1 MQLSLYISDLLFE
14 HDCVTVPGFGSFL
27 GNYKSAH
34 YDLSQEKFSPPFKQI
49 SFNSQIKDNDG
60 ILAKYV
66 SKKLD
71 ISFDEA
77 IKEIHQTVLSWS
89 IKLKTERIVLKNL
102 GEIYFNSDHK
112 MVFVPDSSVNH
123 LKDSF
128 GLSPIF
134 VRQIKDKSTRDVVG
148 LEKKKPIKSFY
159 KTAAVWTLLIIGLGA
174 ALYTN
179 QRNNFIEKQIALEEE
194 YRNQTIEEVQKAVF
208 NFGELPPLTINVKV
222 KKKKYFIIAGAFRIN
237 QNAKNLVSNLKRK
250 GYDAT
255 ILGLNDKGLSPVSF
269 SSFTNR
275 KKAVAQLRIIQRK
288 ENKDAWIFE
297 SF

>member
-27 GNYKSAH
+27 ANYKSAH

-60 ILAKYV
+60 TLAKYV
-66 SKKLD
+66 SKKLE
-71 ISFDEA
+71 ITFDEA
-77 IKEIHQTVLSWS
+77 VKEIHQIVLSWS
-89 IKLKTERIVLKNL
+89 IKVKTETIILKNL
-102 GEIYFNSDHK
+102 GEIYFSSDDK
-112 MVFVPDSSVNH
+112 MVFVPDNSVNH

-134 VRQIKDKSTRDVVG
+134 VRQIKDKSSSNIVS
-148 LEKKKPIKSFY
+148 LEKKKPVKSFY

-174 ALYTN
+174 ALYVN
-179 QRNNFIEKQIALEEE
+179 QRNNFLEKQIALEEE

-208 NFGELPPLTINVKV
+208 NFGELPTLTINVKV
-222 KKKKYFIIAGAFRIN
+222 KKKKYYIIAGAFRIN

-275 KKAVAQLRIIQRK
+275 KKAVVQLRIIQKK

-297 SF
+297 SY

>member
-27 GNYKSAH
+27 ANYKSAH

-60 ILAKYV
+60 TLAKYV
-66 SKKLD
+66 SKKLE
-71 ISFDEA
+71 ITFDEA
-77 IKEIHQTVLSWS
+77 VKEIHQIVLSWS
-89 IKLKTERIVLKNL
+89 IKVKTETIILKNL
-102 GEIYFNSDHK
+102 GEIYFSSDDK
-112 MVFVPDSSVNH
+112 MVFVPDNSVNH
-123 LKDSF
+123 LIDSF

-134 VRQIKDKSTRDVVG
+134 VRQIKDKSSPNTVS
-148 LEKKKPIKSFY
+148 LEKKKPVKSFY

-174 ALYTN
+174 ALYVN
-179 QRNNFIEKQIALEEE
+179 QRNNFLEKQIALEEE

-222 KKKKYFIIAGAFRIN
+222 KKKKYYIIAGAFRIN

-275 KKAVAQLRIIQRK
+275 KKAVVQLRIIQKK

-297 SF
+297 SY

>member
-27 GNYKSAH
+27 ANYKSAH

-60 ILAKYV
+60 TLAKYV
-66 SKKLD
+66 SKKLE
-71 ISFDEA
+71 ITFDEA
-77 IKEIHQTVLSWS
+77 VKEIHQIVLSWS
-89 IKLKTERIVLKNL
+89 IKVKTETIILKNL
-102 GEIYFNSDHK
+102 GEIYFSSDDK
-112 MVFVPDSSVNH
+112 MVFVPDNSVNH

-134 VRQIKDKSTRDVVG
+134 VRQIKDKLSPNVVS
-148 LEKKKPIKSFY
+148 LEKKKPVKSFY

-174 ALYTN
+174 ALYVN
-179 QRNNFIEKQIALEEE
+179 QRNNFLEKQIALEEE

-222 KKKKYFIIAGAFRIN
+222 KKKKYYIIAGAFRIN

-275 KKAVAQLRIIQRK
+275 KKAVVQLRIIQKK

-297 SF
+297 SY

>member
-27 GNYKSAH
+27 ANYKSAH

-60 ILAKYV
+60 TLAKYV
-66 SKKLD
+66 SKKLE
-71 ISFDEA
+71 ITFDEA
-77 IKEIHQTVLSWS
+77 VKEIHQTVLSWS
-89 IKLKTERIVLKNL
+89 IKVKTETIILKNL
-102 GEIYFNSDHK
+102 GEIYFSSDDK
-112 MVFVPDSSVNH
+112 MVFVPDNSVNH

-134 VRQIKDKSTRDVVG
+134 VRQIKDKSSPNTVS
-148 LEKKKPIKSFY
+148 LEKKKPVKSFY

-174 ALYTN
+174 ALYVN
-179 QRNNFIEKQIALEEE
+179 QRNNFLEKQIALEEE

-222 KKKKYFIIAGAFRIN
+222 KKKKYYIIAGAFRIN

-275 KKAVAQLRIIQRK
+275 KKAVVQLRIIQKK

-297 SF
+297 SY

>member
-27 GNYKSAH
+27 ANYKSAH

-60 ILAKYV
+60 TLAKYV
-66 SKKLD
+66 SKKLE
-71 ISFDEA
+71 ITFDEA
-77 IKEIHQTVLSWS
+77 VKEIHQIVLSWS
-89 IKLKTERIVLKNL
+89 IKVKTETIILKNL
-102 GEIYFNSDHK
+102 GEIYFSSDDK
-112 MVFVPDSSVNH
+112 MVFVPDNSVNH

-134 VRQIKDKSTRDVVG
+134 VRQIKDKSSSNVVS
-148 LEKKKPIKSFY
+148 LEKKKPVKSFY

-174 ALYTN
+174 ALYVN
-179 QRNNFIEKQIALEEE
+179 QRNNFLEKQIALEEE

-208 NFGELPPLTINVKV
+208 NFGELPTLTINVKV
-222 KKKKYFIIAGAFRIN
+222 KKKKYYIIAGAFRIN

-275 KKAVAQLRIIQRK
+275 KKAVVQLRIIQKK

-297 SF
+297 SY

>member
-14 HDCVTVPGFGSFL
+14 HDCVTIPGFGSFL

-89 IKLKTERIVLKNL
+89 IKVKTETIVLKNL

-112 MVFVPDSSVNH
+112 MVFVPDNSVNH

-179 QRNNFIEKQIALEEE
+179 QRNNFIEKQIAFEEE

-208 NFGELPPLTINVKV
+208 NFGELPPLTINVEV

>member
-27 GNYKSAH
+27 ANYKSAH
-34 YDLSQEKFSPPFKQI
+34 YDLSQDKFSPPFKQI

-60 ILAKYV
+60 TLAKYV
-66 SKKLD
+66 SKKLE
-71 ISFDEA
+71 ITFDEA
-77 IKEIHQTVLSWS
+77 VKEIHQTVLSWS
-89 IKLKTERIVLKNL
+89 IKVKTETIILKNL
-102 GEIYFNSDHK
+102 GEIYFSSDDK
-112 MVFVPDSSVNH
+112 MVFVPDNSVNH
-123 LKDSF
+123 LIDSF

-134 VRQIKDKSTRDVVG
+134 VRQIKDKSSSNIVS
-148 LEKKKPIKSFY
+148 LEKKKPLKSFY

-174 ALYTN
+174 ALYVN
-179 QRNNFIEKQIALEEE
+179 QRNNFLEKQIALEEE

-222 KKKKYFIIAGAFRIN
+222 KKKKYYIIAGAFRIN

-275 KKAVAQLRIIQRK
+275 KKAVVQLRIIQKK

-297 SF
+297 SY

>member
-174 ALYTN
+174 ALYIN

>member
-27 GNYKSAH
+27 ANYKSAH

-60 ILAKYV
+60 TLAKYV
-66 SKKLD
+66 SKKLE
-71 ISFDEA
+71 ITFDEA
-77 IKEIHQTVLSWS
+77 VKEIHQTVLSWS
-89 IKLKTERIVLKNL
+89 IKVKTETIILKNL
-102 GEIYFNSDHK
+102 GEIYFSSDDK
-112 MVFVPDSSVNH
+112 MVFVPDNSVNH

-134 VRQIKDKSTRDVVG
+134 VRQIKDKSSSNFVS
-148 LEKKKPIKSFY
+148 LEKKKPVKSFY

-174 ALYTN
+174 ALYVN
-179 QRNNFIEKQIALEEE
+179 QRNNFLEKQIALEEE

-208 NFGELPPLTINVKV
+208 NFGELPTLTINVKV
-222 KKKKYFIIAGAFRIN
+222 KKKKYYIIAGAFRIN

-275 KKAVAQLRIIQRK
+275 KKAVVQLRIIQKK

-297 SF
+297 SY

>member
-27 GNYKSAH
+27 ANYKSAH

-60 ILAKYV
+60 TLAKYV
-66 SKKLD
+66 SKKLE
-71 ISFDEA
+71 ITFDEA
-77 IKEIHQTVLSWS
+77 VKEIHQTVLSWS
-89 IKLKTERIVLKNL
+89 IKVKTETIILKNL
-102 GEIYFNSDHK
+102 GEIYFSSDNK
-112 MVFVPDSSVNH
+112 MVFVPDNSVNH
-123 LKDSF
+123 LIDSF

-134 VRQIKDKSTRDVVG
+134 VRQIKDKSSSNIVS
-148 LEKKKPIKSFY
+148 LEKKKPVKSFY

-174 ALYTN
+174 ALYVN
-179 QRNNFIEKQIALEEE
+179 QRNNFLEKQIALEEE

-222 KKKKYFIIAGAFRIN
+222 KKKKYYIIAGAFRIN

-275 KKAVAQLRIIQRK
+275 KKAVVQLRIIQKK

-297 SF
+297 SY

>member
-27 GNYKSAH
+27 ANYKSAH

-60 ILAKYV
+60 TLAKYV
-66 SKKLD
+66 SKKLE
-71 ISFDEA
+71 ITFDEA
-77 IKEIHQTVLSWS
+77 VKEIHQTVLSWS
-89 IKLKTERIVLKNL
+89 IKVKTETIILKNL
-102 GEIYFNSDHK
+102 GEIYFSSDDK
-112 MVFVPDSSVNH
+112 MVFVPDNSVNH
-123 LKDSF
+123 LIDSF

-134 VRQIKDKSTRDVVG
+134 VRQIKDKSSSNIVS
-148 LEKKKPIKSFY
+148 LEKKKPVKSFY

-174 ALYTN
+174 ALYVN
-179 QRNNFIEKQIALEEE
+179 QRNNFLEKQIALEEE

-222 KKKKYFIIAGAFRIN
+222 KKKKYYIIAGAFRIN

-275 KKAVAQLRIIQRK
+275 KKAVVQLRIIQKK

-297 SF
+297 SY

>member
-27 GNYKSAH
+27 ANYKSAH

-60 ILAKYV
+60 TLAKYV
-66 SKKLD
+66 SKKLE
-71 ISFDEA
+71 ITFDEA
-77 IKEIHQTVLSWS
+77 VKEIHQIVLSWS
-89 IKLKTERIVLKNL
+89 IKVKTETIILKNL
-102 GEIYFNSDHK
+102 GEIYFSSDDK
-112 MVFVPDSSVNH
+112 MVFVPDNSVNH

-134 VRQIKDKSTRDVVG
+134 VRQIKDKSSSNIVS
-148 LEKKKPIKSFY
+148 LEKKKPVKSFY
-159 KTAAVWTLLIIGLGA
+159 KTAAVWTLLVIGLGA
-174 ALYTN
+174 ALYVN
-179 QRNNFIEKQIALEEE
+179 QRNNFLEKQIALEEE

-222 KKKKYFIIAGAFRIN
+222 KKKKYYIIAGAFRIN

-275 KKAVAQLRIIQRK
+275 KKAVVQLRIIQKK

-297 SF
+297 SY

>member
-1 MQLSLYISDLLFE
+1 MQLSLYISDLLYE
-14 HDCVTVPGFGSFL
+14 HDCVTIPGFGSFL

-89 IKLKTERIVLKNL
+89 IKVKTETIVLKNL

-112 MVFVPDSSVNH
+112 MVFVPDNSVNH

-134 VRQIKDKSTRDVVG
+134 VRQIKNKSTRDVVG

-179 QRNNFIEKQIALEEE
+179 QRNNFIEKQIAFEEE

>member
-89 IKLKTERIVLKNL
+89 IKVKTETIVLKNL

-112 MVFVPDSSVNH
+112 MVFVPDNSFNH

-134 VRQIKDKSTRDVVG
+134 VRQIKDKSSTNVVG
-148 LEKKKPIKSFY
+148 LEKKKTIKSFY

-179 QRNNFIEKQIALEEE
+179 QRNNFIEKQIAFEEE

-255 ILGLNDKGLSPVSF
+255 ILGLNEKGLSPVSF

>member
-27 GNYKSAH
+27 ANYKSAH

-60 ILAKYV
+60 TLAKYV
-66 SKKLD
+66 SKKLE
-71 ISFDEA
+71 ITFDEA
-77 IKEIHQTVLSWS
+77 VKEIHQIVLSWS
-89 IKLKTERIVLKNL
+89 IKVKTETIILKNL
-102 GEIYFNSDHK
+102 GEIYFSSDDK
-112 MVFVPDSSVNH
+112 MVFVPDNSVNH

-134 VRQIKDKSTRDVVG
+134 VRQIKDKSSSNVVS
-148 LEKKKPIKSFY
+148 LEKKKPVKSFY

-174 ALYTN
+174 ALYVN

-222 KKKKYFIIAGAFRIN
+222 KKKKYYIIAGAFRIN

-275 KKAVAQLRIIQRK
+275 KKAVVQLRIIQKK

-297 SF
+297 SY

>member
-27 GNYKSAH
+27 ANYKSAH
-34 YDLSQEKFSPPFKQI
+34 YDLSQDKFSPPFKQI

-60 ILAKYV
+60 TLAKYV
-66 SKKLD
+66 SKKLE
-71 ISFDEA
+71 ITFDEA
-77 IKEIHQTVLSWS
+77 VKEIHQIVLSWS
-89 IKLKTERIVLKNL
+89 IKVKTETIILKNL
-102 GEIYFNSDHK
+102 GEIYFSSDDK
-112 MVFVPDSSVNH
+112 MVFVPDNSVNH

-134 VRQIKDKSTRDVVG
+134 VRQIKDKSSSNIVS
-148 LEKKKPIKSFY
+148 LEKKKPVESFY

-174 ALYTN
+174 ALYVN
-179 QRNNFIEKQIALEEE
+179 QRNNFLEKQIALEEE

-222 KKKKYFIIAGAFRIN
+222 KKKKYYIIAGAFRIN

-275 KKAVAQLRIIQRK
+275 KKAVVQLRIIQKK

-297 SF
+297 SY

>member
-27 GNYKSAH
+27 ANYKSAH

-60 ILAKYV
+60 TLAKYV
-66 SKKLD
+66 SKKLE
-71 ISFDEA
+71 ITFDEA
-77 IKEIHQTVLSWS
+77 VKEIHQTVLSWS
-89 IKLKTERIVLKNL
+89 IKVKTETIILKNL
-102 GEIYFNSDHK
+102 GEIYFSSDNK
-112 MVFVPDSSVNH
+112 MVFVPDNSVNH
-123 LKDSF
+123 LIDSF

-134 VRQIKDKSTRDVVG
+134 VRQIKDKSSSNVVS
-148 LEKKKPIKSFY
+148 LEKKKPLKSFY

-174 ALYTN
+174 ALYVN
-179 QRNNFIEKQIALEEE
+179 QRNNFLEKQIALEEE

-222 KKKKYFIIAGAFRIN
+222 KKKKYYIIAGAFRIN

-275 KKAVAQLRIIQRK
+275 KKAVVQLRIIQKK

-297 SF
+297 SY

>member
-14 HDCVTVPGFGSFL
+14 HDCVTIPGFGSFL

-89 IKLKTERIVLKNL
+89 IKVKTETIVLKNL

-112 MVFVPDSSVNH
+112 MVFVPDNSVNH

-134 VRQIKDKSTRDVVG
+134 VRQIKNKSTRDVVG

-179 QRNNFIEKQIALEEE
+179 QRNNFIEKQIAFEEE

-208 NFGELPPLTINVKV
+208 NFGELPPLTINVEV

>member
-27 GNYKSAH
+27 ANYKSAH

-60 ILAKYV
+60 TLAKYV
-66 SKKLD
+66 SKKLE
-71 ISFDEA
+71 ITFDEA
-77 IKEIHQTVLSWS
+77 VKEIHQTVLSWS
-89 IKLKTERIVLKNL
+89 IKVKTETIILKNL
-102 GEIYFNSDHK
+102 GEIYFSSDDK
-112 MVFVPDSSVNH
+112 MVFVPDNSVNH

-134 VRQIKDKSTRDVVG
+134 VRQIKDKSPSNVVS
-148 LEKKKPIKSFY
+148 LEKKKPVKSFY

-174 ALYTN
+174 ALYIN

-222 KKKKYFIIAGAFRIN
+222 KKKKYYIIAGAFRIN

-275 KKAVAQLRIIQRK
+275 KKAVVQLRIIQKK

-297 SF
+297 SY

>member
-27 GNYKSAH
+27 ANYKSAH

-60 ILAKYV
+60 TLAKYV
-66 SKKLD
+66 SKKLE
-71 ISFDEA
+71 ITFDEA
-77 IKEIHQTVLSWS
+77 VKEIHQIVLSWS
-89 IKLKTERIVLKNL
+89 IKVKTETIILKNL
-102 GEIYFNSDHK
+102 GEIYFSSDDK
-112 MVFVPDSSVNH
+112 MVFVPDNSVNH

-134 VRQIKDKSTRDVVG
+134 VRQIKDKSSSNVVS
-148 LEKKKPIKSFY
+148 LEKKKPVKSFY
-159 KTAAVWTLLIIGLGA
+159 KTAAVWTLLVIGLGA
-174 ALYTN
+174 ALYVN
-179 QRNNFIEKQIALEEE
+179 QRNNFLEKQIALEEE

-222 KKKKYFIIAGAFRIN
+222 KKKKYYIIAGAFRIN

-275 KKAVAQLRIIQRK
+275 KKAVVQLRIIQKK

-297 SF
+297 SY

>member
-27 GNYKSAH
+27 ANYKSAH

-60 ILAKYV
+60 TLAKYV
-66 SKKLD
+66 SKKLE
-71 ISFDEA
+71 ITFDEA
-77 IKEIHQTVLSWS
+77 VKEIHQIVLSWS
-89 IKLKTERIVLKNL
+89 IKVKTETIILKNL
-102 GEIYFNSDHK
+102 GEIYFSSDDK
-112 MVFVPDSSVNH
+112 MVFVPDNSVNH

-134 VRQIKDKSTRDVVG
+134 VRQIKDKSSSNVVS
-148 LEKKKPIKSFY
+148 LEKKKPVKSFY

-174 ALYTN
+174 ALYVN
-179 QRNNFIEKQIALEEE
+179 QRNNFLEKQIALEEE

-222 KKKKYFIIAGAFRIN
+222 KKKKYYIIAGAFRIN

-275 KKAVAQLRIIQRK
+275 KKAVVQLRIIQKK

-297 SF
+297 SY

>member
-89 IKLKTERIVLKNL
+89 IKVKTETIVLKNL

-112 MVFVPDSSVNH
+112 MVFVPDNSFNH

-134 VRQIKDKSTRDVVG
+134 VRQIKDKSSTNVVG
-148 LEKKKPIKSFY
+148 LEKKKTIKSFY

-179 QRNNFIEKQIALEEE
+179 QRNNFIEKQIAFEEE

>member
-27 GNYKSAH
+27 ANYKSAH

-60 ILAKYV
+60 TLAKYV
-66 SKKLD
+66 SKKLE
-71 ISFDEA
+71 ITFDEA
-77 IKEIHQTVLSWS
+77 VKEIHQTVLSWS
-89 IKLKTERIVLKNL
+89 IKVKTETIILKNL
-102 GEIYFNSDHK
+102 GEIYFSSDNK
-112 MVFVPDSSVNH
+112 MVFVPDNSVNH
-123 LKDSF
+123 LIDSF

-134 VRQIKDKSTRDVVG
+134 VRQIKDKSSSNVVS
-148 LEKKKPIKSFY
+148 LEKKKPVKSFY

-174 ALYTN
+174 ALYVN
-179 QRNNFIEKQIALEEE
+179 QRNNFLEKQIALEEE

-222 KKKKYFIIAGAFRIN
+222 KKKKYYIIAGAFRIN

-275 KKAVAQLRIIQRK
+275 KKAVVQLRIIQKK

-297 SF
+297 SY

>member
-27 GNYKSAH
+27 ANYKSAH
-34 YDLSQEKFSPPFKQI
+34 YDLSQDKFSPPFKQI

-60 ILAKYV
+60 TLAKYV
-66 SKKLD
+66 SKKLE
-71 ISFDEA
+71 ITFDEA
-77 IKEIHQTVLSWS
+77 VKEIHQIVLSWS
-89 IKLKTERIVLKNL
+89 IKVKTETIILKNL
-102 GEIYFNSDHK
+102 GEIYFSSDDK
-112 MVFVPDSSVNH
+112 MVFVPDNSVNH

-134 VRQIKDKSTRDVVG
+134 VRQIKDKSSSNVVS
-148 LEKKKPIKSFY
+148 LEKKKPVKSFY

-174 ALYTN
+174 ALYVN

-194 YRNQTIEEVQKAVF
+194 YRNQTIEQVQKAVF

-222 KKKKYFIIAGAFRIN
+222 KKKKYYIIAGAFRIN
-237 QNAKNLVSNLKRK
+237 QNAKNLVHNLKRK

-275 KKAVAQLRIIQRK
+275 KKAVVQLRIIQKK

-297 SF
+297 SY

>member
-27 GNYKSAH
+27 ANYKSAH

-60 ILAKYV
+60 TLAKYV
-66 SKKLD
+66 SKKLE
-71 ISFDEA
+71 ITFDEA
-77 IKEIHQTVLSWS
+77 VKEIHQIVLSWS
-89 IKLKTERIVLKNL
+89 IKVKTETIILKNL
-102 GEIYFNSDHK
+102 GEIYFSSDDK
-112 MVFVPDSSVNH
+112 MVFVPDNSVNH

-134 VRQIKDKSTRDVVG
+134 VRQIKDKSSSNIVS
-148 LEKKKPIKSFY
+148 LEKKKPVKSFY

-174 ALYTN
+174 ALYVN
-179 QRNNFIEKQIALEEE
+179 QRNNFLEKQIALEEE
-194 YRNQTIEEVQKAVF
+194 YRNQTIDEVQKAVF

-222 KKKKYFIIAGAFRIN
+222 KKKKYYIIAGAFRIN

-275 KKAVAQLRIIQRK
+275 KKAVVQLRIIQKK

-297 SF
+297 SY

>member
-27 GNYKSAH
+27 ANYKSAH

-60 ILAKYV
+60 TLAKYV
-66 SKKLD
+66 SKKLE
-71 ISFDEA
+71 ITFDEA
-77 IKEIHQTVLSWS
+77 VKEIHQIVLSWS
-89 IKLKTERIVLKNL
+89 IKVKTETIILKNL
-102 GEIYFNSDHK
+102 GEIYFSSDDK
-112 MVFVPDSSVNH
+112 MVFVPDNSVNH

-134 VRQIKDKSTRDVVG
+134 VRQIKDKSSSNVVS
-148 LEKKKPIKSFY
+148 LEKKKPVNSFY

-174 ALYTN
+174 ALYIN

-222 KKKKYFIIAGAFRIN
+222 KKKKYYIIAGAFRIN

-275 KKAVAQLRIIQRK
+275 KKAVVQLRIIQKK

-297 SF
+297 SY

>member
-27 GNYKSAH
+27 ANYKSAH
-34 YDLSQEKFSPPFKQI
+34 YDLSQDKFSPPFKQI

-60 ILAKYV
+60 TLAKYV
-66 SKKLD
+66 SKKLE
-71 ISFDEA
+71 ITFDEA
-77 IKEIHQTVLSWS
+77 VKEIHQTVLSWS
-89 IKLKTERIVLKNL
+89 IKVKTETIILKNL
-102 GEIYFNSDHK
+102 GEIYFSSDDK
-112 MVFVPDSSVNH
+112 MVFVPDNSVNH

-134 VRQIKDKSTRDVVG
+134 VRQIKDKSSSNVVS
-148 LEKKKPIKSFY
+148 LEKKKPVKSFY

-174 ALYTN
+174 ALYVN

-194 YRNQTIEEVQKAVF
+194 YRNQTIEQVQKAVF

-222 KKKKYFIIAGAFRIN
+222 KKKKYYIIAGAFRIN
-237 QNAKNLVSNLKRK
+237 QNAKNLVHNLKRK

-275 KKAVAQLRIIQRK
+275 KKAVVQLRIIQKK

-297 SF
+297 SY

>member
-174 ALYTN
+174 ALYIN

-222 KKKKYFIIAGAFRIN
+222 KKKKYFIIAGAFRIS

>member
-27 GNYKSAH
+27 ANYKSAH
-34 YDLSQEKFSPPFKQI
+34 YDLSQQKFSPPFKQI

-60 ILAKYV
+60 TLAKYV
-66 SKKLD
+66 SKKLE
-71 ISFDEA
+71 ITFDEA
-77 IKEIHQTVLSWS
+77 VKEIHQIVLSWS
-89 IKLKTERIVLKNL
+89 IKVKTETIILKNL
-102 GEIYFNSDHK
+102 GEIYFSSDDK
-112 MVFVPDSSVNH
+112 MVFVPDNSVNH

-134 VRQIKDKSTRDVVG
+134 VRQIKDKSSSNVVS
-148 LEKKKPIKSFY
+148 LEKKKPVKSFY

-174 ALYTN
+174 ALYVN
-179 QRNNFIEKQIALEEE
+179 QRNNFLEKQIALDEE

-222 KKKKYFIIAGAFRIN
+222 KKKKYYIIAGAFRIN

-275 KKAVAQLRIIQRK
+275 KKAVVQLRIIQKK

-297 SF
+297 SY

>member
-27 GNYKSAH
+27 ANYKSAH

-60 ILAKYV
+60 TLAKYV
-66 SKKLD
+66 SKKLE
-71 ISFDEA
+71 ITFDEA
-77 IKEIHQTVLSWS
+77 VKEIHQIVLSWS
-89 IKLKTERIVLKNL
+89 IKVKTETIILKNL
-102 GEIYFNSDHK
+102 GEIYFSSDDK
-112 MVFVPDSSVNH
+112 MVFVPDNSVNH

-134 VRQIKDKSTRDVVG
+134 VRQIKDKSSPNVVS
-148 LEKKKPIKSFY
+148 LEKKKPVKSFY

-174 ALYTN
+174 ALYVN
-179 QRNNFIEKQIALEEE
+179 QRNNFLEKQIALEEE
-194 YRNQTIEEVQKAVF
+194 YRNQTMEEVQKAVF

-222 KKKKYFIIAGAFRIN
+222 KKKKYYIIAGAFRIN

-275 KKAVAQLRIIQRK
+275 KKAVVQLRIIQKK

-297 SF
+297 SY

>member
-27 GNYKSAH
+27 ANYKSAH

-60 ILAKYV
+60 TLAKYV
-66 SKKLD
+66 SKKMG
-71 ISFDEA
+71 ITFDQA
-77 IKEIHQTVLSWS
+77 VKEIHQIVLSWS
-89 IKLKTERIVLKNL
+89 IKVKTETIILKNL
-102 GEIYFNSDHK
+102 GEIYFSSDHR
-112 MVFVPDSSVNH
+112 MVFVPDNSVNH

-134 VRQIKDKSTRDVVG
+134 VRQIKDKSSSNVVR
-148 LEKKKPIKSFY
+148 LEKKKPVKSFY

-174 ALYTN
+174 ALYIN
-179 QRNNFIEKQIALEEE
+179 QRNNFLEKQIALEEE

-222 KKKKYFIIAGAFRIN
+222 KKKKYHIIAGAFRIN
-237 QNAKNLVSNLKRK
+237 QNAKNLASNLKRK

-275 KKAVAQLRIIQRK
+275 KKAVVQLRIIQKK

-297 SF
+297 SY

>member
-27 GNYKSAH
+27 ANYKSAH

-60 ILAKYV
+60 TLAKYV
-66 SKKLD
+66 SKKLE
-71 ISFDEA
+71 ITFDEA
-77 IKEIHQTVLSWS
+77 VKEIHQTVLSWS
-89 IKLKTERIVLKNL
+89 IKVKTETIILKNL
-102 GEIYFNSDHK
+102 GEIYFSSDNK
-112 MVFVPDSSVNH
+112 MVFVPDNSVNH
-123 LKDSF
+123 LIDSF

-134 VRQIKDKSTRDVVG
+134 VRQIKDKSSPNTVS
-148 LEKKKPIKSFY
+148 LEKKKPVKSFY

-174 ALYTN
+174 ALYVN
-179 QRNNFIEKQIALEEE
+179 QRNNFLEKQIALEEE

-222 KKKKYFIIAGAFRIN
+222 KKKKYYIIAGAFRIN

-275 KKAVAQLRIIQRK
+275 KKAVVQLRIIQKK

-297 SF
+297 SY

>member
-27 GNYKSAH
+27 ANYKSAH

-60 ILAKYV
+60 TLAKYV
-66 SKKLD
+66 SKKLE
-71 ISFDEA
+71 ITFDEA
-77 IKEIHQTVLSWS
+77 VKEIHQIVLSWS
-89 IKLKTERIVLKNL
+89 IKVKTETIILKNL
-102 GEIYFNSDHK
+102 GEIYFSSDDK
-112 MVFVPDSSVNH
+112 MVFVPDNSVNH

-134 VRQIKDKSTRDVVG
+134 VRQIKDKSSSNIVS
-148 LEKKKPIKSFY
+148 LEKKKPVKSFY

-174 ALYTN
+174 ALYVN
-179 QRNNFIEKQIALEEE
+179 QRNNFLEKQIALEEE

-222 KKKKYFIIAGAFRIN
+222 KKKKYYIIAGAFRIN

-275 KKAVAQLRIIQRK
+275 KKAVVQLRIIQKK

-297 SF
+297 SY

>member
-27 GNYKSAH
+27 ANYKSAH

-60 ILAKYV
+60 TLAKYV
-66 SKKLD
+66 SKKLE
-71 ISFDEA
+71 ITFDEA
-77 IKEIHQTVLSWS
+77 VKEIHQTVLSWS
-89 IKLKTERIVLKNL
+89 IKVKTETIILKNL
-102 GEIYFNSDHK
+102 GEIYFSSDDK
-112 MVFVPDSSVNH
+112 MVFVPDNSVNH

-134 VRQIKDKSTRDVVG
+134 VRQIKDKSSSNVVS
-148 LEKKKPIKSFY
+148 LEKKKPVKSFY

-174 ALYTN
+174 ALYIN

-222 KKKKYFIIAGAFRIN
+222 KKKKYYIIAGAFRIN

-275 KKAVAQLRIIQRK
+275 KKAVVQLRIIQKK

-297 SF
+297 SY

>member
-27 GNYKSAH
+27 ANYKSAP
-34 YDLSQEKFSPPFKQI
+34 YDLSQEKFRPPFKQI

-60 ILAKYV
+60 TLAKYV
-66 SKKLD
+66 SKKLE
-71 ISFDEA
+71 ITFDEA
-77 IKEIHQTVLSWS
+77 VKEIHQIVLSWS
-89 IKLKTERIVLKNL
+89 IKVKTETIILKNL
-102 GEIYFNSDHK
+102 GEIYFSSDDK
-112 MVFVPDSSVNH
+112 MVFVPDNSVNH

-134 VRQIKDKSTRDVVG
+134 VRQIKDKSSSNVVS
-148 LEKKKPIKSFY
+148 LEKKKPVKSFY

-174 ALYTN
+174 ALYIN

-222 KKKKYFIIAGAFRIN
+222 KKKK
-237 QNAKNLVSNLKRK
+237 QNGKNS
-250 GYDAT
+250 
-255 ILGLNDKGLSPVSF
+255 
-269 SSFTNR
+269 
-275 KKAVAQLRIIQRK
+275 
-288 ENKDAWIFE
+288 
-297 SF
+297 

>member
-27 GNYKSAH
+27 ANYKSAH

-60 ILAKYV
+60 TLAKYV
-66 SKKLD
+66 SKKLE
-71 ISFDEA
+71 ITFDEA
-77 IKEIHQTVLSWS
+77 VKEIHQIVLSWS
-89 IKLKTERIVLKNL
+89 IKVKTETIILKNL
-102 GEIYFNSDHK
+102 GEIYFSSDDK
-112 MVFVPDSSVNH
+112 MVFVPDNSVNH

-134 VRQIKDKSTRDVVG
+134 VRQIKDKSSSNVVS
-148 LEKKKPIKSFY
+148 LEKKKPVKSFY

-174 ALYTN
+174 ALYIN

-222 KKKKYFIIAGAFRIN
+222 KKKKYYIIAGAFRIN

-275 KKAVAQLRIIQRK
+275 KKAVVQLRIIQKK

-297 SF
+297 SY

>member
-27 GNYKSAH
+27 ANYKSAH

-60 ILAKYV
+60 TLAKYV
-66 SKKLD
+66 SKKLE
-71 ISFDEA
+71 ITFDEA
-77 IKEIHQTVLSWS
+77 VKEIHQIVLSWS
-89 IKLKTERIVLKNL
+89 IKVKTETIILKNL
-102 GEIYFNSDHK
+102 GEIYFSSDDK
-112 MVFVPDSSVNH
+112 MVFVPDNSVNH

-134 VRQIKDKSTRDVVG
+134 VRQIKDKSPSNVVS
-148 LEKKKPIKSFY
+148 LEKKKPVKSFY

-174 ALYTN
+174 ALYVN
-179 QRNNFIEKQIALEEE
+179 QRNNFLEKQIALEEE

-222 KKKKYFIIAGAFRIN
+222 KKKNI
-237 QNAKNLVSNLKRK
+237 
-250 GYDAT
+250 T
-255 ILGLNDKGLSPVSF
+255 
-269 SSFTNR
+269 
-275 KKAVAQLRIIQRK
+275 
-288 ENKDAWIFE
+288 
-297 SF
+297 

>member
-27 GNYKSAH
+27 ANYKSAH

-60 ILAKYV
+60 TLAKYV
-66 SKKLD
+66 SKKLE
-71 ISFDEA
+71 ITFDEA
-77 IKEIHQTVLSWS
+77 VKEIHQTVLSWS
-89 IKLKTERIVLKNL
+89 IKVKTETIILKNL
-102 GEIYFNSDHK
+102 GEIYFSSDHR
-112 MVFVPDSSVNH
+112 MVFVPDNSVNH
-123 LKDSF
+123 LIDSF

-134 VRQIKDKSTRDVVG
+134 VRQIKDKSSSNIVS
-148 LEKKKPIKSFY
+148 LEKKKPVKSFY

-174 ALYTN
+174 ALYVN
-179 QRNNFIEKQIALEEE
+179 QRNNFLEKQIALEEE

-222 KKKKYFIIAGAFRIN
+222 KKKKYYIIAGAFRIN

-275 KKAVAQLRIIQRK
+275 KKAVVQLRIIQKK

-297 SF
+297 SY

>member
-27 GNYKSAH
+27 ANYKSAH

-60 ILAKYV
+60 TLAKYV
-66 SKKLD
+66 SKKLE
-71 ISFDEA
+71 ITFDEA
-77 IKEIHQTVLSWS
+77 VKEIHQTVLSWS
-89 IKLKTERIVLKNL
+89 IKVKTETIILKNL
-102 GEIYFNSDHK
+102 GEIYFSSDNK
-112 MVFVPDSSVNH
+112 MVFVPDNSVNH
-123 LKDSF
+123 LIDSF

-134 VRQIKDKSTRDVVG
+134 VRQIKDKSSSNIVS
-148 LEKKKPIKSFY
+148 LEKKKPLKSFY

-174 ALYTN
+174 ALYVN
-179 QRNNFIEKQIALEEE
+179 QRNNFLEKQIALEEE

-222 KKKKYFIIAGAFRIN
+222 KKKKYYIIAGAFRIN

-275 KKAVAQLRIIQRK
+275 KKAVVQLRIIQKK

-297 SF
+297 SY

>member
-27 GNYKSAH
+27 ANYKSAH
-34 YDLSQEKFSPPFKQI
+34 YDLSQQKFSPPFKQI

-60 ILAKYV
+60 TLAKYV
-66 SKKLD
+66 SKKLE
-71 ISFDEA
+71 ITFDEA
-77 IKEIHQTVLSWS
+77 VKEIHQIVLSWS
-89 IKLKTERIVLKNL
+89 IKVKTETIILKNL
-102 GEIYFNSDHK
+102 GEIYFSSDDK
-112 MVFVPDSSVNH
+112 MVFVPDNSVNH
-123 LKDSF
+123 LKNSF

-134 VRQIKDKSTRDVVG
+134 VRQIKDKSSSNVVS
-148 LEKKKPIKSFY
+148 LEKKKPVKSFY

-174 ALYTN
+174 ALYVN
-179 QRNNFIEKQIALEEE
+179 QRNNFLEKQIALDEE

-222 KKKKYFIIAGAFRIN
+222 KKKKYYIIAGAFRIN

-275 KKAVAQLRIIQRK
+275 KKAVVQLRIIQKK

-297 SF
+297 SY